1 MHSSFRI
8 KETPLLNFYNSA
20 NSNKVRSAVT
30 LLKQREADRKVTK
43 AQEQIPLP
51 QNHDNHSFVQVAS
64 TAGPTMRALT
74 PQGLHNDQVIPSIAP
89 ASLPDRQAPSADQN
103 DSWTPDDNGEG
114 EENINIRRRA
124 EASLAFRTQREAE
137 SNKENL
143 AERPESQQ
151 LRTPKKRSIYDRD
164 PLAER
169 VPPIDSQDSDH
180 NGLEIEISSDEG
192 FQLQAGSSNAARQR
206 YLKPAT
212 HRPAPKI
219 EISSD
224 EGSQLQAGSSNAAR
238 QRPLKPATKRPAPES
253 TSLKRRSPKKV
264 RVQQNVNVRANVAL
278 DEQEVELPF
287 SQAYDEYE
295 RVKASAKQKMA
306 VVTKPPQ
313 SRSAWTGMETDMLH
327 YLITEYGTSW
337 KVLKNE
343 DREQGHILE
352 ARDQVALKDKARNMK
367 MDYLK

>member
-1 MHSSFRI
+1 M
-8 KETPLLNFYNSA
+8 
-20 NSNKVRSAVT
+20 
-30 LLKQREADRKVTK
+30 
-43 AQEQIPLP
+43 
-51 QNHDNHSFVQVAS
+51 AS
-64 TAGPTMRALT
+64 TAGPSIRALT
-74 PQGLHNDQVIPSIAP
+74 PQRLYNDQVIPSTAP
-89 ASLPDRQAPSADQN
+89 ASLPNRQAPSADQN
-103 DSWTPDDNGEG
+103 DNWTLDDNGE
-114 EENINIRRRA
+114 EEGDINIRRSA
-124 EASLAFRTQREAE
+124 EASLAYRTQREAE

-143 AERPESQQ
+143 AEIPESQQ
-151 LRTPKKRSIYDRD
+151 TRTPKKRSIYDRD

-180 NGLEIEISSDEG
+180 NGLEVEISSDEG
-192 FQLQAGSSNAARQR
+192 FQVQAGSSNVARQR

-212 HRPAPKI
+212 KRPAREV

-224 EGSQLQAGSSNAAR
+224 EGSQLQVGSSNAAR
-238 QRPLKPATKRPAPES
+238 QHYLKPATKRPVPEP

-264 RVQQNVNVRANVAL
+264 RVQQKVNVRTFNDGRDVAH
-278 DEQEVELPF
+278 DEQEHELPL

-295 RVKASAKQKMA
+295 RVKASAKQRMA

-313 SRSAWTGMETDMLH
+313 SRSAWTGVETDMLH

-337 KVLKNE
+337 KLLKNE

-367 MDYLK
+367 MDYLKYVYKLSDPFIKLTGQSERVESYHKTSSAFPLANCRLRD

>member
-1 MHSSFRI
+1 M
-8 KETPLLNFYNSA
+8 
-20 NSNKVRSAVT
+20 
-30 LLKQREADRKVTK
+30 
-43 AQEQIPLP
+43 
-51 QNHDNHSFVQVAS
+51 AS
-64 TAGPTMRALT
+64 TAGPSIRALT
-74 PQGLHNDQVIPSIAP
+74 PQRLHNDQVIPSTAP
-89 ASLPDRQAPSADQN
+89 ASLPNRQAPSADQN
-103 DSWTPDDNGEG
+103 DNWTPDDNGE
-114 EENINIRRRA
+114 EEGDINIRRRA
-124 EASLAFRTQREAE
+124 EVSLAYRRQREAE

-143 AERPESQQ
+143 AEIPESQQ
-151 LRTPKKRSIYDRD
+151 TRTVTKRSIYDRD

-180 NGLEIEISSDEG
+180 NGPETEVSSDEG

-212 HRPAPKI
+212 KGPAPEI

-224 EGSQLQAGSSNAAR
+224 EGSQLQAGSSNAVR
-238 QRPLKPATKRPAPES
+238 QHYLKPATKRPAPEP

-264 RVQQNVNVRANVAL
+264 RVQQKVNVRTFNDRRDVAR
-278 DEQEVELPF
+278 DEQEVELPL

-295 RVKASAKQKMA
+295 RVKASAKQRMA

-313 SRSAWTGMETDMLH
+313 SRSAWTGVETDMLH

-337 KVLKNE
+337 KLLKNE
-343 DREQGHILE
+343 DREQGNILE

-367 MDYLK
+367 MDYLKYVYKFSDPFMKLTGQSERVESYHKTSSAFPSANCRSRD